1 MVGFHS
7 LRIPKGLRFIG
18 ITGWLVAVTLL
29 WTSNSVVVASESPAK
44 KILYLNSY
52 HQGYRWSDDISS
64 AIKQVFKS
72 EKDKSRLFIEYLD
85 TKRRQPGNMAAQA
98 RQYLHAKYPQDFF
111 DLILCSDDAAFNFL
125 LDSRKALFGSTPVV
139 FCGVNYLDRGLLKGQ
154 QGMVGISE
162 EAEITDTLDV
172 ALSLHPD
179 TRQIFV
185 VSDRT
190 QTGLKILKK
199 IEELQPLYRHKV
211 SFDILPDTSALDLA
225 IRLRQIPS
233 QSLVLFC
240 LFSRDAAGQF
250 YEYDEVLPT
259 LVENCPAPI
268 YGVWDFNLGQ
278 GMVGGKL
285 LTGYMQGQQVAH
297 MGLKIL
303 HGVSPDSLPAVTVTK
318 GQYAFDMRQL
328 ERFGIDVDRLPSPST
343 IINQEHPLSIR
354 YRLIL
359 FESLSAILVLLGV
372 IFLLLRII
380 QHRKRLQARL
390 ENATTQL
397 EKEVRARTEHLSGAN
412 RQLRM
417 EILQRNQSARALK
430 ESEQEKTLILNS
442 SSDLITYLDT
452 EFRIRWANRKSHEL
466 AGLHPGD
473 VQGQYCYEVWHGLD
487 APCIGCPVVRA
498 GKSGLPQHGEVVTSD
513 GKIWLVRAFPFHD
526 GQGRVTGFASF
537 SLDVT
542 EQKQAQRAIHRMAYY
557 DHLTGLPNRALFQK
571 ELDRRL
577 EDAVGR
583 DHGLALM
590 FLDLDHFKGV
600 NDSLGHAKG
609 DLLLQRIA
617 ERLQNCLGKEDT
629 LARLNG
635 DEFIFLLTEVDDPE
649 AVMAIAGHV
658 QRIMAQPFD
667 LDGDEIY
674 VGTSIGIACY
684 PLHGVD
690 ASNLIKR
697 ADRALYAAKER
708 GRNAIELFSEQINA
722 RFHRRHQLE
731 SRLQRALMKDEFFL
745 EYQPQVDLRSGQVI
759 GVEALLRWKNHDLGL
774 VMPEDFIPLAE
785 ETGLI
790 RPIGEWV
797 LRTACREYLSWG
809 NISSMPVHLSVNIS
823 GQQIKHPDF
832 LPMIDDVLKTTG
844 FDPQLLELEITESV
858 AMDDV
863 EANIRTFRELK
874 RRRVQLAIDDF
885 GTGYSSL
892 SYLRHFPIDR
902 LKIDRKFIRD
912 VAECRDSASLVEAII
927 GMARS
932 LYLDIIA
939 EGVETSAQ
947 VEYLW
952 RHGCLQAQGYFFGRP
967 MSPES
972 LMELLQ
978 KQDFS
983 DMVVSLP
990 VI

>member
-1 MVGFHS
+1 MAGFYS
-7 LRIPKGLRFIG
+7 LKNSNGLRSLVL
-18 ITGWLVAVTLL
+18 TGWLVTVILL
-29 WTSNSVVVASESPAK
+29 WASVSVVVASEPSSK

-52 HQGYRWSDDISS
+52 HQGYRWSDDISR
-64 AIKQVFKS
+64 AIEQVFQA
-72 EKDKSRLFIEYLD
+72 EKDKPRLFIEYLD
-85 TKRRQPGNMAAQA
+85 TKRRLTGTMEAHA
-98 RQYLHAKYPQDFF
+98 RQFLQTKYPQDFF

-125 LDSRKALFGSTPVV
+125 LDSRKALFGATPVV
-139 FCGVNYLDRGLLKGQ
+139 FCGVNYLDEKRLQDQ

-162 EAEITDTLDV
+162 EAEITDTLDL

-185 VSDRT
+185 VCDRT
-190 QTGLKILKK
+190 QTGLKILDKLK
-199 IEELQPLYRHKV
+199 ELERLYSHKV
-211 SFDILPDTSALDLA
+211 SFHFLPDISALDLA
-225 IRLRQIPS
+225 IRVRQLPPH
-233 QSLVLFC
+233 SLVFYG

-250 YEYDEVLPT
+250 YEYDEVLP
-259 LVENCPAPI
+259 LLIKNSSAPI

-285 LTGYMQGQQVAH
+285 LTGYMQGQQVANL
-297 MGLKIL
+297 GLKIL
-303 HGVSPDSLPAVTVTK
+303 HGVPLESLPPVTVTK
-318 GQYAFDMRQL
+318 GQYAFDMLQL

-343 IINQEHPLSIR
+343 IINQEHPFSVR
-354 YRLIL
+354 YRMIL
-359 FESLSAILVLLGV
+359 LESLAAILILLGV
-372 IFLLLRII
+372 IFLLLRIMRN
-380 QHRKRLQARL
+380 RKRLQARL

-397 EKEVRARTEHLSGAN
+397 EEEVRARTEHLSGAN

-442 SSDLITYLDT
+442 SSDLITYLDN
-452 EFRIRWANRKSHEL
+452 ELRIRWANRKSHEFS
-466 AGLHPGD
+466 GVHPGD
-473 VQGQYCYEVWHGLD
+473 VQGLYCYEAWHGLD

-498 GKSGLPQHGEVVTSD
+498 GKTGMPQQGEVVTPD
-513 GKIWLVRAFPFHD
+513 GKIWMVRAFPFHD
-526 GQGRVTGFASF
+526 EQGRVNGFASF

-577 EDAVGR
+577 EEAVGR

-609 DLLLQRIA
+609 DLLLQKIA
-617 ERLQNCLGKEDT
+617 ERLQDCLGKEDI

-649 AVMAIAGHV
+649 AVVAIAGNV
-658 QRIMAQPFD
+658 QRFMAQPFD

-690 ASNLIKR
+690 APNLIKR

-708 GRNAIELFSEQINA
+708 GRNAIELFSEQINE

-745 EYQPQVDLRSGQVI
+745 EYQPQVDLRNGQII
-759 GVEALLRWKNHDLGL
+759 GMEVLLRWRNDDLGL
-774 VMPEDFIPLAE
+774 IMPTDFIPLAE

-797 LRTACREYLSWG
+797 LRTACREVLSWG
-809 NISSMPVHLSVNIS
+809 NTRSVPVRLSVNIS

-939 EGVETSAQ
+939 EGVETGAQ
-947 VEYLW
+947 VEYLC
-952 RHGCLQAQGYFFGRP
+952 RQGCLQAQGYLFGRP
-967 MSPES
+967 MAPES
-972 LMELLQ
+972 LRALLQ

-983 DMVVSLP
+983 DRVVAHP
-990 VI
+990 VV

>member
-1 MVGFHS
+1 MIAYLGAD
-7 LRIPKGLRFIG
+7 LR
-18 ITGWLVAVTLL
+18 V
-29 WTSNSVVVASESPAK
+29 
-44 KILYLNSY
+44 
-52 HQGYRWSDDISS
+52 
-64 AIKQVFKS
+64 
-72 EKDKSRLFIEYLD
+72 
-85 TKRRQPGNMAAQA
+85 
-98 RQYLHAKYPQDFF
+98 
-111 DLILCSDDAAFNFL
+111 
-125 LDSRKALFGSTPVV
+125 
-139 FCGVNYLDRGLLKGQ
+139 
-154 QGMVGISE
+154 
-162 EAEITDTLDV
+162 
-172 ALSLHPD
+172 
-179 TRQIFV
+179 
-185 VSDRT
+185 
-190 QTGLKILKK
+190 
-199 IEELQPLYRHKV
+199 
-211 SFDILPDTSALDLA
+211 
-225 IRLRQIPS
+225 
-233 QSLVLFC
+233 
-240 LFSRDAAGQF
+240 
-250 YEYDEVLPT
+250 
-259 LVENCPAPI
+259 
-268 YGVWDFNLGQ
+268 
-278 GMVGGKL
+278 
-285 LTGYMQGQQVAH
+285 
-297 MGLKIL
+297 
-303 HGVSPDSLPAVTVTK
+303 
-318 GQYAFDMRQL
+318 
-328 ERFGIDVDRLPSPST
+328 
-343 IINQEHPLSIR
+343 
-354 YRLIL
+354 
-359 FESLSAILVLLGV
+359 
-372 IFLLLRII
+372 
-380 QHRKRLQARL
+380 
-390 ENATTQL
+390 
-397 EKEVRARTEHLSGAN
+397 
-412 RQLRM
+412 
-417 EILQRNQSARALK
+417 
-430 ESEQEKTLILNS
+430 
-442 SSDLITYLDT
+442 
-452 EFRIRWANRKSHEL
+452 RWANRPSMDPNTRIH
-466 AGLHPGD
+466 GD
-473 VQGQYCYEVWHGLD
+473 VTGQYCYAAWHGLEE
-487 APCIGCPVVRA
+487 PCIGCPVIRA
-498 GKSGLPQHGEVVTSD
+498 GKTGLPQHGEVVTTD
-513 GKIWLVRAFPFHD
+513 GKIWLVRAFPFRD

-617 ERLQNCLGKEDT
+617 ERLQDCLGKEDT

-635 DEFIFLLTEVDDPE
+635 DEFIFLLTEIDDPE
-649 AVMAIAGHV
+649 AVIAFAANV
-658 QRIMAQPFD
+658 QRFMAQPFD

-690 ASNLIKR
+690 APNLIKR

-708 GRNAIELFSEQINA
+708 GRNAIELFSERINA

-731 SRLQRALMKDEFFL
+731 SRLQRALLKEEFFL

-759 GVEALLRWKNHDLGL
+759 GVEALLRWKNSDLGL
-774 VMPEDFIPLAE
+774 VMPADFIPLAE

-797 LRTACREYLSWG
+797 LRTACSEYLSWG
-809 NISSMPVHLSVNIS
+809 NVSSIPVRLSVNIS

-832 LPMIDDVLKTTG
+832 IPMIDDVLRTTG
-844 FDPQLLELEITESV
+844 FDPQMLELEITESV

-863 EANIRTFRELK
+863 EANIHTFREIK

-912 VAECRDSASLVEAII
+912 VAECHDSASLVEAII

-932 LYLDIIA
+932 LYLEIIA

-952 RHGCLQAQGYFFGRP
+952 RHGCLQAQGFFFGRP
-967 MSPES
+967 MAPES
-972 LMELLQ
+972 LMEFLQ

-990 VI
+990 VV